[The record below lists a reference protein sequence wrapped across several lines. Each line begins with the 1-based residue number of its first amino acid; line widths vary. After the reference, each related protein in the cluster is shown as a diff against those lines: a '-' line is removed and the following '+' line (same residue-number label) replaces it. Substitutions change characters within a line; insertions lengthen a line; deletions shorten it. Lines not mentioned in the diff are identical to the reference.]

1 MIFEL
6 HEDVKV
12 AAWRRYFYDVE
23 ANTLEEAV
31 QLVKDGM
38 VDSTDMEELYDV
50 DYYMKP
56 EDNNNEA
63 TREIYDTE
71 RDKLLY
77 TNEGE

>member
-6 HEDVKV
+6 CEDVKV
-12 AAWRRYFYDVE
+12 ATWRRYFYDVE
-23 ANTLEEAV
+23 ADTIEKAI

-38 VDSTDMEELYDV
+38 IDSHNMEEMYDV

-56 EDNNNEA
+56 EDNNGEA